1 MVLRPESAQPYSSTR
16 YIWPVD
22 NRRNV
27 VPIGQRDQSAAALP
41 IIGAFATAI
50 ARFATRVAFVTR
62 VVVLTRLV
70 VLVSSIENGW
80 RTTPEFDTRR
90 ISTSSLSETGIAR
103 KTFSARRIGAPAACN
118 SPPSAL

>member
-16 YIWPVD
+16 YICPVD

-41 IIGAFATAI
+41 IGGAFSTATA
-50 ARFATRVAFVTR
+50 RFTRRVVFVTR

-70 VLVSSIENGW
+70 VLLSSIENGW
-80 RTTPEFDTRR
+80 RTTSELDTRCTP
-90 ISTSSLSETGIAR
+90 TSSLSETGIAR
-103 KTFSARRIGAPAACN
+103 KTFSAR
-118 SPPSAL
+118 